1 MKTPLLA
8 LVLAFGFAAAL
19 SAETYNYLNLTS
31 SSTVQSV
38 ALKTVKKITFEGTN
52 IVVTTANG
60 TTTTA
65 PLSNLTKLTFT
76 GIAVGVNALKAESG
90 KLCIEG
96 GRVVADGQGQ
106 LQLFNASGQL
116 VRRQTVTRTHCELS
130 LDGLPRG
137 IYIAR
142 FGQKTIKILY

>member
-1 MKTPLLA
+1 MKKSLLGLA
-8 LVLAFGFAAAL
+8 LALGFAATA
-19 SAETYNYLNLTS
+19 SADTYNYLNLTS

-38 ALKTVKKITFEGTN
+38 ALKTVKRITFEGGN
-52 IVVTTANG
+52 IVVTATDG

-65 PLSNLTKLTFT
+65 PLSTLTTLTFT
-76 GIAVGVNALKAESG
+76 DIAVGVNGLQSQSG
-90 KLCIEG
+90 KFCIEG
-96 GRVVADGQGQ
+96 GRIVADGQGQ

-116 VRRQTVTRTHCELS
+116 VRRQDISTSHGELS

-142 FGQKTIKILY
+142 FGRQTIKILH

>member
-1 MKTPLLA
+1 MKQLFLGLVFA
-8 LVLAFGFAAAL
+8 LGFAAAA

-31 SSTVQSV
+31 SSTIQSV

-52 IVVTTANG
+52 IVVTSTDG
-60 TTTTA
+60 TTTIA
-65 PLSNLTKLTFT
+65 PLATLTKLTFT
-76 GIAVGVNALKAESG
+76 GIAVGVNTLQAESG

-116 VRRQTVTRTHCELS
+116 VRRQTLTRSHSELS

-142 FGQKTIKILY
+142 FGRQTIKILH

>member
-1 MKTPLLA
+1 MKQLFLG
-8 LVLAFGFAAAL
+8 VILAFGFAAAA
-19 SAETYNYLNLTS
+19 SADSYNYLNLTS
-31 SSTVQSV
+31 TSTVQSI

-52 IVVTTANG
+52 IVVSATDG

-65 PLSNLTKLTFT
+65 ALSTLSKLTFSDT
-76 GIAVGVNALKAESG
+76 AVGVRALESASG

-96 GRVVADGQGQ
+96 GRIVADGQGQ

-116 VRRQTVTRTHCELS
+116 VRRQTITSSHSELS
-130 LDGLPRG
+130 LEGLPRG

-142 FGQKTIKILY
+142 LGRQTLKILH